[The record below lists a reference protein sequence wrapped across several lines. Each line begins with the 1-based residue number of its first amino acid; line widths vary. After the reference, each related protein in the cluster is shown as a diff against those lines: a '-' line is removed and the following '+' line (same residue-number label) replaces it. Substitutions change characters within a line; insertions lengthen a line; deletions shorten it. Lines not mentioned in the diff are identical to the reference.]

1 MNKIFYLFL
10 VTIIVFPFIS
20 YQYATNGLSN
30 YKSMVYD
37 YPPII
42 IIPDYQPT
50 YDLLKGIPKRIDTK
64 KCERVCRLAKYLYK
78 KEMRKLKDWWYT
90 WDQLIKAK
98 NERRRRAKKSDM

>member
-1 MNKIFYLFL
+1 MNKVFYLFL
-10 VTIIVFPFIS
+10 VTMIVFPFIS

-42 IIPDYQPT
+42 IPDYQPT
-50 YDLLKGIPKRIDTK
+50 YDLLKGIPKDIPK
-64 KCERVCRLAKYLYK
+64 
-78 KEMRKLKDWWYT
+78 WYT

-98 NERRRRAKKSDM
+98 NERRRHAKKSDM